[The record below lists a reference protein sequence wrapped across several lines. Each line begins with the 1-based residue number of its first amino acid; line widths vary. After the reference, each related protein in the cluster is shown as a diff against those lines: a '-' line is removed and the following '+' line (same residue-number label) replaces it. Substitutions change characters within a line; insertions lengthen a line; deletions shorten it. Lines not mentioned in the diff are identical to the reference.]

1 VGAPAW
7 LRVVNVAWAMGIVYS
22 TMAVRQHVLIDVM
35 GGFALG
41 VVLGVATRPRA
52 ATMAPAHTRTA

>member
-1 VGAPAW
+1 
-7 LRVVNVAWAMGIVYS
+7 VAWAMGIVYS